1 MIGNDYYLQDLE
13 LFVAPALLVVYVNM
27 EVKNDSLL
35 CLRHA
40 PKFTLLI
47 KKRNLHGSTFEVS
60 RSVRRFVL
68 QIILNNEKR

>member
-40 PKFTLLI
+40 PKFTLN
-47 KKRNLHGSTFEVS
+47 KKKKFARFYI
-60 RSVRRFVL
+60 RSFAECKTLRATNY
-68 QIILNNEKR
+68 IE